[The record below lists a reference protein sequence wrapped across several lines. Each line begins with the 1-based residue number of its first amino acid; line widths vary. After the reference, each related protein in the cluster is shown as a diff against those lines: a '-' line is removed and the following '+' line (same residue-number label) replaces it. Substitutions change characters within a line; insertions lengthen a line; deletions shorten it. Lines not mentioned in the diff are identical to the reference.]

1 MGNLGGIK
9 RTISLVLLHQS
20 LFSQSYYLLYVMS
33 LTSVHLCFV
42 AGFQPLLL
50 EPLLKFHHTLR
61 KLGLQ
66 EEEYVL
72 MQAMS
77 LFSPGSRKSSSV
89 HPSPC

>member
-1 MGNLGGIK
+1 MGNLGVLTRK
-9 RTISLVLLHQS
+9 NVWNKKDNISGSAASIIVFPVLLI
-20 LFSQSYYLLYVMS
+20 
-33 LTSVHLCFV
+33 SVHLCFV

-61 KLGLQ
+61 KLGLK

-77 LFSPGSRKSSSV
+77 LFSPGSRKSLSV

>member
-1 MGNLGGIK
+1 MQGIK
-9 RTISLVLLHQS
+9 RTISIVIFFPRLS
-20 LFSQSYYLLYVMS
+20 ISVMS

-61 KLGLQ
+61 NLGLQ

-77 LFSPGSRKSSSV
+77 LFSPGSSRSSTV
-89 HPSPC
+89 HRSPWLINHL